1 VRTLRNKGIG
11 SHQGAISVGVAARQ
25 VIPNLV
31 EPLEQR
37 CLLSAIAGTVFMDS
51 NDNGFLDDGEPG
63 IGGVTVT
70 LQSAPPT
77 TTLQASAT
85 TDQDGAYSFDHLPK
99 GEYVLMQTQPRE
111 YLDSVGGSNPKMVS
125 VVDDN
130 TVFNGNDFADIIPS
144 SVAGFVYVIA
154 TADADPPSRQPLP
167 GVVLTL
173 SGTNDRGQAVQLPTT
188 TDAEGAYAFRELR
201 PGTYAIMETQ
211 PTGYGEAGVTVGTQ
225 LGTAGENQITDIS
238 VAVGLEGVDNNFVD
252 ITPVTLPVTPPVTP
266 PVQTITI
273 SGRTFEDV
281 TGDGLT
287 YADDKTL
294 GGLKVKLFKD
304 ANGNGKLDKS
314 EHDPVAEMKSDA
326 VTGAYSFGGLEAGA
340 YFVKA
345 MMPCKYVRTAPV
357 TSCYYTVDAT
367 KGVGAENLDFAGY
380 KKIERW
386 GLKDVSYLINGVKR
400 VWDLRNKV
408 HTGDLV
414 EVSFTVKKGVSLPL
428 SLVSYTAPS
437 PVFVAAEA
445 MLQKVFDSQSLV
457 FGPGQYSKALRVK
470 VPDGSFQVDFVLGSV
485 LTQFGPKCS
494 NIFYS
499 PQERLISA
507 DNGGLIAKLGAAVK
521 KLKNLFR

>member
-1 VRTLRNKGIG
+1 MRTLRKKGIG
-11 SHQGAISVGVAARQ
+11 SHRGGISVGVAARH

-31 EPLEQR
+31 EPLEGR

-51 NDNGFLDDGEPG
+51 NDNGVLNDGEPG
-63 IGGVTVT
+63 IMYVTVT
-70 LQSAPPT
+70 LQSVPPT
-77 TTLQASAT
+77 TTLPASAT
-85 TDQDGAYSFDHLPK
+85 TDDNGAYSFDHVPK
-99 GEYVLMQTQPRE
+99 GEYVLMQTRPGG
-111 YLDSVGGSNPKMVS
+111 YLDSVGGSNQKTVS

-130 TVFNGNDFADIIPS
+130 TVLNGNDFADIIPS

-154 TADADPPSRQPLP
+154 TADADPASRQPLP

-173 SGTNDRGQAVQLPTT
+173 SGTNDRGQAVQLPAT

-201 PGTYAIMETQ
+201 PGTYAITETQ
-211 PTGYGEAGVTVGTQ
+211 PTGYGEAAVTVGTQ

-252 ITPVTLPVTPPVTP
+252 ITPVTPPVIP

-304 ANGNGKLDKS
+304 ANGNGMLDKR
-314 EHDPVAEMKSDA
+314 EYEPVAQTKSDA

-357 TSCYYTVDAT
+357 TSCYYTVHAT

-414 EVSFTVKKGVSLPL
+414 EASFTVKKGMSLPL

-437 PVFVAAEA
+437 PVFVVAEA
-445 MLQKVFDSQSLV
+445 MLQKVFDSQSQV
-457 FGPGQYSKALRVK
+457 FGPGRYSNALRVK
-470 VPDGSFQVDFVLGSV
+470 MPDGNFQVDFVLGSV

-521 KLKNLFR
+521 KLKDLFR